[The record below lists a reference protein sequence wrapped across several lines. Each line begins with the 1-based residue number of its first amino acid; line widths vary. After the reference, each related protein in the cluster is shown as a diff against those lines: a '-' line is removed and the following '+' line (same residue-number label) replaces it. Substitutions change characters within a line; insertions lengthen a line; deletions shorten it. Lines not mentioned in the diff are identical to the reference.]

1 MRIILAIKAFFAVL
15 LGKTLGPEFA
25 LAAGESN
32 SDQTGA
38 QDSES
43 SLAALQ
49 QQVNEAQTALAE
61 QESKHRKELEQVHEE
76 YAQKLADTTKAP
88 SDEISHAAAVSVLA
102 VMQSEARLLDFV
114 SEDISDYS
122 DDDVGAAVRD
132 IHRGLQSAFKDHFPI
147 QPLREEEEE
156 ASITVPEGFDPHQVR
171 LVGNVVGEPP
181 FAGTLSHR
189 GWRVTKV
196 QLPKAKTG
204 EALYV
209 AQAAEVE
216 I

>member
-15 LGKTLGPEFA
+15 AGKTLQPE
-25 LAAGESN
+25 LSLPAGESVPEKTEN
-32 SDQTGA
+32 KDT
-38 QDSES
+38 DS
-43 SLAALQ
+43 SLAILQ
-49 QQVNEAQTALAE
+49 QQLDEAQSALAKA
-61 QESKHRKELEQVHEE
+61 ESELAEKNE
-76 YAQKLADTTKAP
+76 TAP
-88 SDEISHAAAVSVLA
+88 TSLDEITHAAAVSVLS
-102 VMQSEARLLDFV
+102 VMQGEARLLDFV

-122 DDDVGAAVRD
+122 DEDVGAAVRD
-132 IHRGLQSAFKDHFPI
+132 VHRGLQSTFKDHFPI
-147 QPLREEEEE
+147 EPLREEEEE
-156 ASITVPEGFDPHQVR
+156 ASITVPEGFDPQQVR

-204 EALYV
+204 EAVYV

>member
-15 LGKTLGPEFA
+15 TGKTLQPELF
-25 LAAGESN
+25 LPAGESGPEKTEN
-32 SDQTGA
+32 KDTN
-38 QDSES
+38 S

-49 QQVNEAQTALAE
+49 QQLEESQSALAKA
-61 QESKHRKELEQVHEE
+61 ESELAKKNET
-76 YAQKLADTTKAP
+76 ATT
-88 SDEISHAAAVSVLA
+88 SSVEVSHAAAVSVLS
-102 VMQSEARLLDFV
+102 VMQGEARLLDFV

-122 DDDVGAAVRD
+122 DEDVGAAVRD
-132 IHRGLQSAFKDHFPI
+132 VHRGLQSTFKDHFPI
-147 QPLREEEEE
+147 EPLREEEEE
-156 ASITVPEGFDPHQVR
+156 SSITVAEGFDPQQVR

-204 EALYV
+204 EAVYV

>member
-15 LGKTLGPEFA
+15 AGKTLQPELF
-25 LAAGESN
+25 LAAGESGPEKTEN
-32 SDQTGA
+32 KDT
-38 QDSES
+38 DS
-43 SLAALQ
+43 SLATLQ
-49 QQVNEAQTALAE
+49 QQLEEAQSAL
-61 QESKHRKELEQVHEE
+61 
-76 YAQKLADTTKAP
+76 TKAESELAKKNETP
-88 SDEISHAAAVSVLA
+88 TTSSDEVSHAAAVSVLS
-102 VMQSEARLLDFV
+102 VMQGEARLLDFV

-122 DDDVGAAVRD
+122 DEDVGAAVRD
-132 IHRGLQSAFKDHFPI
+132 VHRGLQSTFKDHFPI
-147 QPLREEEEE
+147 EPLREEEEE
-156 ASITVPEGFDPHQVR
+156 ASITVAEGFDPQQVR

-204 EALYV
+204 EAIYV